1 MKTRAPTL
9 MYGVV
14 VPLVIAEAIAA
25 VLLGMLLPDTNWDWV
40 WHALGTIAVALPWV
54 MWRMSRVLGSLR
66 EEAERAN
73 AMTLA
78 LDAARQD
85 VAASEQRLREIIE
98 GAGCFAWE
106 YCVEEKRFVRLT
118 FDGARLGYTNEQWKT
133 PGFWQTMLHPEDRDR
148 AAAECRGEVEAG
160 RAHRLNFR
168 MVDIA
173 GHAIHISEYVS
184 APYTRDGMTLIRGV
198 ALDVTDRV
206 LAEQRVV
213 ENELR
218 TRLVIDTALDAVVA
232 MDDKGFVT
240 QWNAQAERT
249 FGWSAEEAIG
259 KPMHELIIPEAL
271 RGRHVC
277 GLERYK
283 KTGHGPVLNTRIE
296 VPAVRRDGTEIM
308 VELAITPVRTE
319 GGIWFSAFL
328 RDITERKRAEAALRE
343 SERRVRAI
351 FDGEPEC
358 VKLLSPAGEVLEIN
372 PAGVAMLEAES
383 VEQIRAMGA
392 ARFLVPEH
400 LPAFV
405 EMHHRVMAGA
415 SETLE
420 FEIVGLKG
428 TRRWMEA
435 HVVPLRGENGEIT
448 AALAVTRDVTQSRS
462 LAQGLGRQAALLRQ
476 IEQVAGI
483 GAWDLDFATG
493 KVTWSAQTR
502 AIHEVDELYDPNLDT
517 AIAFYAADARA
528 TIADAIE
535 RGMKTGEAW
544 DLELPFMTGKGNR
557 RWVRAVG
564 HVEQRDGMPVRAF
577 GTFQDITEIRKRAEE
592 LARASAD
599 ARRLAAAVD
608 AHADAVL
615 LTDSKGV
622 ITRVNEAFTKMSG
635 YTAAEAVGMRK
646 NVLRSERTPRETYEE
661 LWRTIGTGKPWQG
674 RLCNRRPER
683 LRRDDGALSLAVLG
697 QEAPFEQSRYYWVDA
712 TITPII
718 GADGKIEGHVAVERD
733 VTAQVHAEERERHRV
748 EGADT
753 RVQVAKA
760 LSGSGTLRE
769 RMDKAVDAVLEM
781 RGLDEQR
788 KAMVFLLGAGDT
800 HLRMF
805 THRGTFGEEFL
816 KHEAKVPLD
825 RYLSESGMATG
836 DVVVSSEG
844 SEGHQTNGE
853 RGDASTPGHYL
864 VPLMDRSVIGED
876 SACVGVLLLFT
887 DSTTATT
894 VERIAALREI
904 GELITTAI
912 LQNRAA
918 EFAEAARVR
927 AEAASRSK
935 SEFLANMSHEIRT
948 PLTAILGY
956 ADLLRE
962 DSGETLSI
970 TQRGQ
975 TLDTIRNAGQ
985 HLLAVIND
993 VLDLSKI
1000 EADRMTVERVETP
1013 LIHILC
1019 EVESLMRPR
1028 AAEKGVALTLE
1039 LGSVVPDR
1047 IVSDPTRLRQ
1057 IVMNLTGNAVK
1068 FTDAGSVRVRVT
1080 VSKLTK
1086 RLVIDVKDSGT
1097 GMTEDQA
1104 ARLFTPFTQADQS
1117 VTRRHGGTGLGLTIC
1132 RRLAALM
1139 GGSVELRAT
1148 QYRRGSCFRVT
1159 LPLDPVANARW
1170 VERIAAVHESI
1181 ATPTEPSA
1189 MPRLSGRILLAEDG
1203 PDNQR
1208 LVSFYLKKAGAAVE
1222 IAENGSVALM
1232 AVERAALDGK
1242 PFDLLL
1248 TDMQMPVM
1256 DGYTMTSLLRARGSV
1271 IPIVALTAHA
1281 MAEDRDRCLEAGCD
1295 DYATKP
1301 IDRARLI
1308 EVCSRWMGKTGGGR
1322 EASAA

>member
-1 MKTRAPTL
+1 MN
-9 MYGVV
+9 GVV
-14 VPLVIAEAIAA
+14 IPLVIAEALAGIA
-25 VLLGMLLPDTNWDWV
+25 LGMLLPHNAWEPV
-40 WHALGTIAVALPWV
+40 LNVAGTILVTLPWV
-54 MWRMSRVLGSLR
+54 VWRMNRVLGSLR
-66 EEAERAN
+66 GEAERAN
-73 AMTLA
+73 AMTQA
-78 LDAARQD
+78 LDAARQE
-85 VAASEQRLREIIE
+85 VAASEQRLKEIIE

-106 YCVEEKRFVRLT
+106 YCVEERRFTKLS
-118 FDGARLGYTNEQWKT
+118 FDGGRLGYTNEQWMT
-133 PGFWQTMLHPEDRDR
+133 QGFWQTVLHPEDRDR

-160 RAHRLNFR
+160 RSHRLNFR
-168 MVDIA
+168 MVDAA

-184 APYTRDGMTLIRGV
+184 APYKRDGKTLVRGV

-206 LAEQRVV
+206 VAEQRVI

-249 FGWSAEEAIG
+249 FGWSADEAIG

-296 VPAVRRDGTEIM
+296 VPALRRDGTEIM
-308 VELAITPVRTE
+308 VELAITPVRTD
-319 GGIWFSAFL
+319 GAIWFSAFL

-358 VKLLSPAGEVLEIN
+358 VKLLSPAGDVLEIN

-392 ARFLVPEH
+392 ARFVLPEH
-400 LPAFV
+400 LPAFKA
-405 EMHHRVMAGA
+405 MHERVMAGA
-415 SETLE
+415 SERLE

-435 HVVPLRGENGEIT
+435 HVVPLRGENGEIR

-502 AIHEVDELYDPNLDT
+502 AIHEVDESYDPNLDT
-517 AIAFYAADARA
+517 AITFYADDARG
-528 TIADAIE
+528 TIADAVE
-535 RGMKTGEAW
+535 RGAKTGEAW
-544 DLELPFMTGKGNR
+544 DLELPFVTGRGNK

-564 HVEQRDGMPVRAF
+564 HVEQRDGLPVRAF
-577 GTFQDITEIRKRAEE
+577 GTFQDITELRKRAEE
-592 LARASAD
+592 LTRASAD
-599 ARRLAAAVD
+599 ARRLAAAID
-608 AHADAVL
+608 AHADAVF
-615 LTDSKGV
+615 LTDAHGI
-622 ITRVNEAFTKMSG
+622 ITRVNGAFTKLSG
-635 YTAAEAVGMRK
+635 YEAQEAVGMQK
-646 NVLRSERTPRETYEE
+646 SILRSERTPRETYED
-661 LWRTIGTGKPWQG
+661 LWRTIAEGKPWQG
-674 RLCNRRPER
+674 RLCNKRPER
-683 LRRDDGALSLAVLG
+683 ARDEDACVSLPVLG
-697 QEAPFEQSRYYWVDA
+697 QGNAEAGGDSLYYWVDA
-712 TITPII
+712 TITPMMS
-718 GADGKIEGHVAVERD
+718 ADGRIEGHVAVERD
-733 VTAQVHAEERERHRV
+733 VTAVVQAEDRERHRV
-748 EGADT
+748 EGAEA
-753 RVQVAKA
+753 RLRVAKV
-760 LSGSGTLRE
+760 LSGQGSLKE
-769 RMDKAVDAVLEM
+769 RLDGAVDAVLEM
-781 RGLDEQR
+781 RGLDVH
-788 KAMVFLLGAGDT
+788 KKGGVFMLAQGDT

-805 THRGTFGEEFL
+805 THRGAFSEEFL
-816 KHEAKVPLD
+816 KDESTVPVGRCLCGRAAEGGEVIVSDNCFTDHRHENHWPNMTA
-825 RYLSESGMATG
+825 
-836 DVVVSSEG
+836 
-844 SEGHQTNGE
+844 H
-853 RGDASTPGHYL
+853 GHYI
-864 VPLMDRSVIGED
+864 VPLMDRSASD
-876 SACVGVLLLFT
+876 QSSACVGVLFLYT
-887 DSTTATT
+887 DPNPAATA
-894 VERIAALREI
+894 ERIAALREI

-912 LQNRAA
+912 LQHRAA
-918 EFAEAARVR
+918 EFAEAARAK
-927 AEAASRSK
+927 AESASRSK

-962 DSGETLSI
+962 DAGQTLAPM
-970 TQRGQ
+970 QRSQ

-985 HLLAVIND
+985 HLLSVIND
-993 VLDLSKI
+993 ILDLSKI
-1000 EADRMTVERVETP
+1000 EADRMTVERVDTP
-1013 LIHILC
+1013 LVRILC

-1028 AAEKGVALTLE
+1028 AAEKGVSLALE
-1039 LGSVVPDR
+1039 LGSLVPER

-1057 IVMNLTGNAVK
+1057 ILMNLTGNAVK
-1068 FTDAGSVRVRVT
+1068 FTDAGNIRIRAS
-1080 VSKLTK
+1080 VSKVTK

-1097 GMTEDQA
+1097 GMTEEQA
-1104 ARLFTPFTQADQS
+1104 AKLFVPFSQADQS

-1132 RRLAALM
+1132 RRLAGLM
-1139 GGSVELRAT
+1139 GGTVELRAT
-1148 QYRRGSCFRVT
+1148 QFRRGSCFRVV
-1159 LPLDPVANARW
+1159 LPLEASTDTKW
-1170 VERIAAVHESI
+1170 VDQVGAVDGK
-1181 ATPTEPSA
+1181 PSA
-1189 MPRLSGRILLAEDG
+1189 RETTKVLGTLSGRILLAEDG

-1208 LVSFYLKKAGAAVE
+1208 LISFYLKKAGATVE
-1222 IAENGSVALM
+1222 IAENGSVALL
-1232 AVERAALDGK
+1232 AAERAAAAGQ

-1248 TDMQMPVM
+1248 TDMQMPEM
-1256 DGYTMTSLLRARGSV
+1256 DGYTMASLLRARGSE

-1308 EVCSRWMGKTGGGR
+1308 EVCARWMGKKGGGR
-1322 EASAA
+1322 KSSAA